1 MKLTFFPGDLHLTS
15 SGDGSYLVTV
25 HGQEILRTRSKHRAV
40 QKFNEVRLG
49 MEKVFPSM
57 EPTAEEK
64 AEILRNSIAEYV
76 VNSNS
81 LPRKKKKSSPRSTRT
96 FG

>member
-1 MKLTFFPGDLHLTS
+1 
-15 SGDGSYLVTV
+15 
-25 HGQEILRTRSKHRAV
+25 
-40 QKFNEVRLG
+40 
-49 MEKVFPSM
+49 MEKAFPST

-64 AEILRNSIAEYV
+64 AESLRKSIAKYV

-81 LPRKKKKSSPRSTRT
+81 VPTKKKKSSARSTRT